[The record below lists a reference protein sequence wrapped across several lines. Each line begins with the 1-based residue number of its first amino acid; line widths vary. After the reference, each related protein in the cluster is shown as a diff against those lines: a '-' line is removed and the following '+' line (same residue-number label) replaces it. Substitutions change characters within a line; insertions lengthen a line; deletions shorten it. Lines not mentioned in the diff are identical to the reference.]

1 MGRKVWQESS
11 AVYDVFSMHFKEIK
25 LAAHNPDPTRTKPQ
39 REMNVTKGAD
49 LYTDIANA
57 NASSNW

>member
-1 MGRKVWQESS
+1 
-11 AVYDVFSMHFKEIK
+11 MHFKEIK

-57 NASSNW
+57 NASSN